1 MHAAPAAELSCD
13 ALFDRCRVVDLLQ
26 RSYLLLSDVL
36 EGEAVHPMKPT
47 LRASPTGRL
56 VDNSSRWLMSFS
68 DRLKPNQGNHGRR
81 G

>member
-47 LRASPTGRL
+47 LRASHRSP
-56 VDNSSRWLMSFS
+56 
-68 DRLKPNQGNHGRR
+68 R
-81 G
+81 GQLLSLADEFF